1 MKAPLQRFLRKS
13 KPEKS
18 AATFFTIKNRL
29 IATFAIILLIPMTVV
44 AWGSYQTARDKIDSQ
59 MINAATENVKLLDAN
74 IDEFFS
80 AKKKD
85 TAFLS
90 QSISLSGASPLE
102 TEVQQIRQLLA
113 SYTNVHDEVELALLG
128 TESGFYINSMGTDK
142 NLADYDPRE
151 RPWYQDAMKNRQ
163 EVIITSPYTSHT
175 TNNLVVTVAKA
186 TPDGNGVIAVNIS
199 IDRIFALTES
209 IAIGKEGYIYIL
221 DKERKFVYH
230 PTNEIGSAAPQ
241 NVQNDN
247 LYKSDGG
254 YFTYLHNGRDLKKM
268 VFLTNKET
276 GWKLAGTMYQNEV
289 SSEASPIVHSSVIV
303 LVISAILGAVI
314 VTLIIVSI
322 MRPLGRLNQAAIKI
336 SEGDLTEQIQI
347 RHQDELGRLGQSF
360 NNMAASL
367 QSLIGQVNE
376 NAMQLAASAEQMKA
390 SSEQSTH
397 ASEQVTMAIQE
408 VAGGSD
414 LQVQSVQSSHQEIN
428 EMAAQIDQISNHA
441 GTLSDAASGSMIQA
455 QEGSAAIQTAIHQM
469 HSIDD
474 KAALLSQDIEALGER
489 SSHIVK
495 IVDVMTGI
503 ASQTNLLA
511 LNASIEAAR
520 AGEHGRGFAVVASEI
535 RKLAEQSNT
544 SAHQISAIIEEI
556 QRDTHTVVVNMGDMI
571 AEVKNG
577 LDYVGTAGGAF
588 EQIHHAV
595 EGVTRQIKQ
604 VAEATLELTQNA
616 QNIKVSMDDVTSIS
630 EKNAGSMQLV
640 VANTEEQ
647 LASMQEISA
656 AATMVTSMAEEL
668 QSAIEKFKL

>member
-1 MKAPLQRFLRKS
+1 MKAPLQRLLRKL

-18 AATFFTIKNRL
+18 ATTFFTIKNRL

-44 AWGSYQTARDKIDSQ
+44 AWGSYQTASDKIDTQ

-74 IDEFFS
+74 INEFFS

-85 TAFLS
+85 TDFLS
-90 QSISLSGASPLE
+90 QFITLSGASSYESVAP
-102 TEVQQIRQLLA
+102 QIEQIL
-113 SYTNVHDEVELALLG
+113 SGYTKAHDEVELAILG
-128 TESGFYINSMGTDK
+128 TESGLYINSMGSDK
-142 NLADYDPRE
+142 ELTEYDPRE
-151 RPWYQDAMKNRQ
+151 RPWYQEAMNNRE

-175 TNNLVVTVAKA
+175 TNNLVVTIAKA
-186 TPDGNGVIAVNIS
+186 TADGTGVIAINIT
-199 IDRIFALTES
+199 IDRVFALTES
-209 IAIGKEGYIYIL
+209 VAIGKAGYIYIL
-221 DKERKFVYH
+221 DNERKFVYH
-230 PTNEIGSAAPQ
+230 PTNEVGSAAPQ

-254 YFTYLHNGRDLKKM
+254 YFTYLHNGQDKKKM

-289 SSEASPIVHSSVIV
+289 TSEASPIVRGSIIV
-303 LVISAILGAVI
+303 LVVSAIIGAVI
-314 VTLIIVSI
+314 VTLIIASI
-322 MRPLGRLNQAAIKI
+322 MRPLGRLNQAAMKI

-347 RHQDELGRLGQSF
+347 RRQDELGQLGQSF

-414 LQVQSVQSSHQEIN
+414 LQVQTVQSSHQEIN

-441 GTLSDAASGSMIQA
+441 GALSDAASESMMQA
-455 QEGSAAIQTAIHQM
+455 REGSAAIQTAVRQM

-474 KAALLSQDIEALGER
+474 KAAILSKDIEALGER

-503 ASQTNLLA
+503 ASQTNLIA

-544 SAHQISAIIEEI
+544 SAQQIATIIEEI
-556 QRDTHTVVVNMGDMI
+556 QKDTHTVVVNMGDMI

-577 LDYVGTAGGAF
+577 RDYVGTAGGAF

-595 EGVTRQIKQ
+595 GGVTRQIKQ

-630 EKNAGSMQLV
+630 EKNAGSIQLV